1 MALVTMKSILDRA
14 SAENYAVGAFNVNNL
29 EFVSAI
35 MSAAAE
41 ENSPVIIQVS
51 EGAISYAGIEEI
63 VAMVKAASGKTDVP
77 VALHLDH
84 GKKFEAIVNCIRNG
98 FTSVMIDG
106 SAFPLEQN
114 IAVTAEIVKI
124 AHAVGVTV
132 EGEIGR
138 LGGIEDNVSVDAKDA
153 LLTDPDEAKF
163 FVDNT
168 GVDCLAVAIGTS
180 HGPRKFKGEAKLA
193 IDLVAKIKEKV
204 GIPLVLHGA
213 SGVPAYITEL
223 GQKYGAQWS
232 GSKGVPDESIKQA
245 VAKGINKVNI
255 DTDMRLAYLATAR
268 EVMAN
273 KPEITDV
280 RDVLKPARAAIKE
293 IVVHKMKLL
302 GSSGK
307 AWK

>member
-63 VAMVKAASGKTDVP
+63 VAMVRAASGKTDVP

-114 IAVTAEIVKI
+114 VAVTAEIVKI

-193 IDLVAKIKEKV
+193 I
-204 GIPLVLHGA
+204 GPG
-213 SGVPAYITEL
+213 
-223 GQKYGAQWS
+223 GQD
-232 GSKGVPDESIKQA
+232 KGE
-245 VAKGINKVNI
+245 GGN
-255 DTDMRLAYLATAR
+255 
-268 EVMAN
+268 
-273 KPEITDV
+273 
-280 RDVLKPARAAIKE
+280 PARSAWSVRSSCIYNRARTE
-293 IVVHKMKLL
+293 IRCTVERLQGSAGREHKAGGCQGNKQGEHRHRYEARLPCHRT
-302 GSSGK
+302 
-307 AWK
+307 